1 MARIGF
7 SPAAHRALPLRLDAA
22 LAGIAVALRFIPYSH
37 DDGTPERRLGARDGR
52 DRCSSL
58 AACVYLVYV
67 LEILK
72 FKRLA
77 ALRVRRARPEATED
91 DVEADV
97 SERLETGE
105 WEAVGR

>member
-1 MARIGF
+1 MG
-7 SPAAHRALPLRLDAA
+7 
-22 LAGIAVALRFIPYSH
+22 
-37 DDGTPERRLGARDGR
+37 RRHGR
-52 DRCSSL
+52 DRSSPPWRP
-58 AACVYLVYV
+58 VYLVYV

-77 ALRVRRARPEATED
+77 ARRVRRARPEATED

-97 SERLETGE
+97 THELETGE